1 MNYKPI
7 LLLIG
12 CCIYPA
18 LGHAQDSLKTTI
30 SYDITSEAAVGTGD
44 FTAYQLTTN
53 RHHVLGTRSNT
64 AYIRG
69 AVQISHDLSRDWK
82 LSGGIDAIGSA
93 HADHQ
98 AYLQQCYAN
107 LSYQKFFLEVGEREQ
122 HQVLRDEDLSI
133 GSFIKGTNAKPMVQV
148 HIGTDGFWSVPF
160 TKGILELNFDRGY
173 GTYLDGNYRE
183 RKFNEA
189 PIVNGQNINKCYA
202 TDILYHQKHFYFRLN
217 FNEHLFFIGGME
229 HIVQFGGTTHA
240 YNRNGE
246 FVTKKSST
254 NLKSLLEVVLPFG
267 DSNYAEHDAME
278 DWIFGNHLGEMTV
291 QLGWNINKNHTVQ
304 AYLDDIFEDGSGMRK
319 SNGADGTWGLQYNNK
334 TPGTQYIRGAVL
346 EYFQSTNQSGPLHW
360 DPNDYAEPIRS
371 QITDYVVGSDNYYNH
386 FTYNSYSVYGM
397 TPGIALITS
406 PIYNKDGYTAFKD
419 NRVKAWH
426 VGVNG
431 EISNHLSY
439 LVKGSYREGWGT
451 YSRPLANKHHSFDA
465 MIQGKYHKGP

>member
-44 FTAYQLTTN
+44 FTAYQLATN

-160 TKGILELNFDRGY
+160 TKGILELNFDGGY

-346 EYFQSTNQSGPLHW
+346 EYFQSTNQSGPLH
-360 DPNDYAEPIRS
+360 
-371 QITDYVVGSDNYYNH
+371 
-386 FTYNSYSVYGM
+386 
-397 TPGIALITS
+397 
-406 PIYNKDGYTAFKD
+406 
-419 NRVKAWH
+419 
-426 VGVNG
+426 
-431 EISNHLSY
+431 
-439 LVKGSYREGWGT
+439 
-451 YSRPLANKHHSFDA
+451 
-465 MIQGKYHKGP
+465 